1 MIDLYVV
8 TGFLGSGKTT
18 FIKNFLPL
26 FASRKTALL
35 VNEFGRESVDDRLLE
50 DLGAVLSGVR
60 GGSIFCTC
68 RFGEFEAELDRL
80 LAQSPD
86 VLVIETS
93 GFSDPAGIRKILAD
107 PNYQVLE
114 KRACICL
121 ADYSRFK
128 KVYASAGT
136 VKKQIAACDIVILNK
151 ADLASAEE
159 KAETRSL
166 IAAQRPDILLIETS
180 FGALPADPS
189 PLLNPPAGGEAAPGM
204 LTADIALHSVTVK
217 LDPSLSSAEAE
228 KILSFFAGDT
238 YRVKGFLRLKDGAF
252 LADCV
257 GSTVKL
263 SPREGGADN
272 CLSVLYG
279 HGLPARKSIEKA
291 MEWYPGSIV
300 LIKGSQAG

>member
-18 FIKNFLPL
+18 FIRNFLPL
-26 FASRKTALL
+26 FAGRKPALL
-35 VNEFGRESVDDRLLE
+35 VNEFGREAVDDRLLE
-50 DLGAVLSGVR
+50 DLGAVLSGVT

-68 RFGEFEAELDRL
+68 RFGEFEDKLGRL
-80 LAQSPD
+80 LAQNPG
-86 VLVIETS
+86 VIIIETS

-107 PNYQVLE
+107 PGYGALE

-128 KVYASAGT
+128 KVYASART
-136 VKKQIAACDIVILNK
+136 VKKQLAACDIVLLNK

-166 IAAQRPDILLIETS
+166 IAAQRPDIPLIETS

-204 LTADIALHSVTVK
+204 LSADIALHSLTVK
-217 LDPSLSSAEAE
+217 LDRSLSSAEAE
-228 KILSFFAGDT
+228 KILAFFAGDT
-238 YRVKGFLRLKDGAF
+238 YRVKGFLRLKDGVF

-257 GSTVKL
+257 GSAVKL
-263 SPREGGADN
+263 SPWEGGADN
-272 CLSVLYG
+272 RLSVLYG

-291 MEWYPGSIV
+291 MEWYPGGIA
-300 LIKGSQAG
+300 LAGES